1 MKATIMDKT
10 FRKITLLK
18 RLQATIFQ
26 KPLLTI
32 QCCFMS
38 HEQFPANEQF
48 TNQHCRGKGGKG
60 DVTVVEFRRE
70 N

>member
-10 FRKITLLK
+10 FRKITPLK

-26 KPLLTI
+26 NPLLTI

-48 TNQHCRGKGGKG
+48 PNQDCRGEGGKE
-60 DVTVVEFRRE
+60 DI
-70 N
+70 

>member
-10 FRKITLLK
+10 LGKITLLK
-18 RLQATIFQ
+18 RLQAMIFE

-38 HEQFPANEQF
+38 REQFPANEQF
-48 TNQHCRGKGGKG
+48 PNQHCRGEGGKEE
-60 DVTVVEFRRE
+60 VTVVEFRRE